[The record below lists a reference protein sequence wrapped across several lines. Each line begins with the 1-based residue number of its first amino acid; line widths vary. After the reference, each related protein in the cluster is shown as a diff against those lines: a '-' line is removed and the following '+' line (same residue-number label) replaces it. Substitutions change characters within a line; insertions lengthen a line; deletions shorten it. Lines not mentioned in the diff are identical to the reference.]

1 MDAEV
6 QADAIVRIANA
17 MELTVPLLEKI
28 RDDIQE
34 FTRVQSEAFEL
45 MKSRE
50 DEMRRA
56 MSGVV
61 MDDTSMRDIL

>member
-1 MDAEV
+1 MDM
-6 QADAIVRIANA
+6 QADAIARVANA
-17 MELTVPLLEKI
+17 LEVALPLLEKI
-28 RDDIQE
+28 ADDVRE

-56 MSGVV
+56 VGSALDRE
-61 MDDTSMRDIL
+61 MDVL

>member
-1 MDAEV
+1 MDTVES
-6 QADAIVRIANA
+6 DAMVRIANA
-17 MELTVPLLEKI
+17 LEVAVPLLEKI
-28 RDDIQE
+28 RDDIRE

-56 MSGVV
+56 VGSALDRE
-61 MDDTSMRDIL
+61 MDAL

>member
-1 MDAEV
+1 MGTVE
-6 QADAIVRIANA
+6 ADAMLRIATTLEIA
-17 MELTVPLLEKI
+17 LPLLEKI
-28 RDDIQE
+28 ADDIQE

-56 MSGVV
+56 MSGVA
-61 MDDTSMRDIL
+61 MDDARDIL

>member
-1 MDAEV
+1 MDTVE
-6 QADAIVRIANA
+6 ADAMVRIANA
-17 MELTVPLLEKI
+17 LEVAVPLLEKI
-28 RDDIQE
+28 RDDIRE

-56 MSGVV
+56 MSGVA
-61 MDDTSMRDIL
+61 MDTADIL

>member
-1 MDAEV
+1 MGTVE
-6 QADAIVRIANA
+6 ADAMLRIATTLEIA
-17 MELTVPLLEKI
+17 LPLLEKI
-28 RDDIQE
+28 ADDIRE

-61 MDDTSMRDIL
+61 MDDARDIL

>member
-1 MDAEV
+1 MDM
-6 QADAIVRIANA
+6 QADAIARVANA
-17 MELTVPLLEKI
+17 LEVALPLLEKI
-28 RDDIQE
+28 ADDVRE

-56 MSGVV
+56 MSGVA

>member
-1 MDAEV
+1 MDM
-6 QADAIVRIANA
+6 QADATLRIANA
-17 MELTVPLLEKI
+17 LELAIPLLEKI

-50 DEMRRA
+50 DEMRR
-56 MSGVV
+56 V
-61 MDDTSMRDIL
+61 MGSQLDREMDVL